1 MSHLARPAALFAA
14 LLLTTGAAL
23 AQQPAP
29 APAPAPTPSA
39 APAFSPSHLAAA
51 REVAMASGIT
61 RSLDVIAPQ
70 LFDRIRE
77 QVVARPELTK
87 DTTEVLQSLQP
98 EMELQK
104 QRAIATIAGIYA
116 RAMTEAELKDTIA
129 FFRSPSGKKYVET
142 QPVILDDLVREM
154 QKWSQEL
161 AEYVMVRV
169 RSEMGKRGHQL
180 Q

>member
-1 MSHLARPAALFAA
+1 MSHTLRPAALMAA
-14 LLLTTGAAL
+14 LLLTAAPAA

-29 APAPAPTPSA
+29 PAPTPAQSA
-39 APAFSPSHLAAA
+39 ASALTPSHLALA
-51 REVAMASGIT
+51 REVATASGII
-61 RSLDVIAPQ
+61 RSLEVIPPQ

-77 QVVARPELTK
+77 QVVTRPELSK
-87 DTTEVLQSLQP
+87 DIEEVLKQIQP

-104 QRAIATIAGIYA
+104 QRAVATIAGLYA
-116 RAMTEAELKDTIA
+116 RTMTEAELRDVTA
-129 FFRSPSGKKYVET
+129 FFRSPSGKKYVDT
-142 QPVILDDLVREM
+142 QPTILDELVNEM

-169 RSEMGKRGHQL
+169 RAEMGKRGHQL